1 MSRRGVS
8 LALLSVAVLRSA
20 PCLAQ
25 DASTK
30 ITAEALF
37 ADGRRL
43 MAIGEYGT
51 ACPKLAASQ
60 RLDPGIGTALNLA
73 DCYEKSGRIASAWAE
88 FRGAM
93 AAAHAAGSPDREQL
107 ASDRVSAL
115 APRLSYLTITTLPAQ
130 AASIQIFRD
139 GNPIEGAVLG
149 TPIPIDPGHHTL
161 EAKATGKKTWADAFD
176 VTVAPSQVSIQIPNL
191 ADDAGATSAHATPA
205 DQRRQA
211 RAQRAIG
218 IGVGVVGLLGVT
230 AGTVFGL
237 RASSIWNDAKTHCT
251 AYPSVCDQAGISLG
265 KDAQQASGISTVSFV
280 IGGAGLIGGTIL
292 YFTAPKD
299 SPEKAFSLRVSP
311 SLVSIAGGF

>member
-1 MSRRGVS
+1 MSF
-8 LALLSVAVLRSA
+8 ALLSVAMLRALPS
-20 PCLAQ
+20 LAQ

-30 ITAEALF
+30 ATAEALF

-93 AAAHAAGSPDREQL
+93 SAAHAAGSPDREQL

-115 APRLSYLTITTLPAQ
+115 APRLSYLTITTSPAQ
-130 AASIQIFRD
+130 AASIQLIRD
-139 GNPIEGAVLG
+139 GNPIDVAVLG

-161 EAKATGKKTWADAFD
+161 EAKATGKKTWSDAFD
-176 VTVAPSQVSIQIPNL
+176 ITVASSQVSIQIPNL
-191 ADDAGATSAHATPA
+191 ADDTGATSAHTTP
-205 DQRRQA
+205 DQRSQA
-211 RAQRAIG
+211 RAQREIG
-218 IGVGVVGLLGVT
+218 IGVGVVGLLGLT

-251 AYPSVCDQAGISLG
+251 AYPSVCDQVGVSLG
-265 KDAQQASGISTVSFV
+265 KDAEQASGISTVAFV

-299 SPEKAFSLRVSP
+299 SPEKALSLRVSP